1 MLSPEVEHWYRSLK
15 TRDRATADRMFDL
28 LAEFGPLL
36 RMPHSK
42 HLGGGLREL
51 RFHCEGVD
59 RRVAYF
65 PDPDRLAI
73 VLTTFRKQRPNE
85 RREVAR
91 AHSVMKYKRR
101 DSR

>member
-1 MLSPEVEHWYRSLK
+1 
-15 TRDRATADRMFDL
+15 MFNL

-36 RMPHSK
+36 GMPHSR

-59 RRVAYF
+59 RRVTYF
-65 PDPDRLAI
+65 LDPDHLAI
-73 VLTTFRKQRPNE
+73 VLTTFRKQRSNE

-91 AHSVMKYKRR
+91 ARVAMRHKRR
-101 DSR
+101 P